1 MKAPALPALF
11 LCSIFRFSGEETTS
25 MAGLYIHI
33 PFCIRKCLYCDFYLE
48 PLGTGPI
55 AERLKTHQKLRKT
68 PFLDALA
75 TEFRLLPQLK
85 TESESGAEMEDSD
98 HPPVIR
104 TVYIG
109 GGTPTELA
117 PEDFLRLFD
126 ELALA
131 FDFDDVVEFTVEA
144 NPATLTR
151 EKVDLM
157 LERGVTR
164 ISLGV
169 QSFDDDV
176 LEMLGRIHN
185 AEEARETVVMLRSAG
200 VDNLNLDLIIN
211 LPGSSLAQVDWDLEN
226 LIELSP
232 EHCSCYALDWTP
244 GTHLTTLR
252 DQGKMTEIDDELAI
266 AQYQHLRKKLIAAGF
281 HHYELFNFARPG
293 HESQHNI
300 ATWRGGDYLGFGPSA
315 SSHLGG
321 TRMTNVASLRLYQ
334 EHLLAGRS
342 PVVESETLD
351 ANRKARELL
360 MTALRQVDGVPRD
373 WFHDRTGFE
382 VEDLVGDVL
391 KDLGAKGWIG
401 QDAERVWIT
410 ADGIYL
416 SNRIFEAIL

>member
-1 MKAPALPALF
+1 
-11 LCSIFRFSGEETTS
+11 

-55 AERLKTHQKLRKT
+55 SERLNTHQEIRQS
-68 PFLDALA
+68 PFLDALT
-75 TEFRLLPQLK
+75 TEFRLLPQLQD
-85 TESESGAEMEDSD
+85 EADGAPET
-98 HPPVIR
+98 PVIR

-117 PEDFLRLFD
+117 PEDFRRLFD

-131 FDFDDVVEFTVEA
+131 FDLADVVEFTVEA
-144 NPATLTR
+144 NPGTLTR

-169 QSFDDDV
+169 QSFDDEV
-176 LEMLGRIHN
+176 LDMLGRIHN
-185 AEEARETVVMLRSAG
+185 AAEARETVAMLRRAG

-211 LPGSSLAQVDWDLEN
+211 LPGSSLPQVDWDLEN
-226 LIELSP
+226 LIELDP

-252 DQGKMTEIDDELAI
+252 DQGQVAEIDEELAV
-266 AQYQHLRKKLIAAGF
+266 AQYQHLRKKLIGAGF
-281 HHYELFNFARPG
+281 HHYELFNFAKPG
-293 HESQHNI
+293 RESQHNT

-315 SSHLGG
+315 SSHVAGRR
-321 TRMTNVASLRLYQ
+321 TSNVASLRLYQ
-334 EHLLAGRS
+334 EHLLAGRT
-342 PVVESETLD
+342 PVVESELLD
-351 ANRKARELL
+351 PNRKARELL
-360 MTALRQVDGVPRD
+360 MTSLRQVDGVPRD
-373 WFHDRTGFE
+373 WFHARTGFE
-382 VEDLVGDVL
+382 LEALVGDAL
-391 KDLGAKGWIG
+391 QDLTEKGWLG
-401 QDAERVWIT
+401 QNDERVWIT
-410 ADGIYL
+410 AEGIYL